1 MVNYNRKQSR
11 SVWYLLCFIIW
22 LVINI
27 RVEAGIS
34 TVFERAVDGLVGILV
49 LLISIVL
56 ALRFFNEDQDGT
68 RKGSRRQER

>member
-11 SVWYLLCFIIW
+11 SVWYLPCFIIW

-68 RKGSRRQER
+68 QKGARRQER

>member
-11 SVWYLLCFIIW
+11 SVWYLLCFVVW

-27 RVEAGIS
+27 RVEAGIG
-34 TVFERAVDGLVGILV
+34 TVFERAVDGLVGVVV

-56 ALRFFNEDQDGT
+56 ALRFFSEDQDGA
-68 RKGSRRQER
+68 RKGARRQER